1 MRVLIRE
8 LFETVILALLI
19 FLMLHVSVQNYRVQ
33 GPSMQPTLVE
43 GEYVIVNKMVYLRF
57 DPTEIADILPFY
69 DREDE
74 GSLFPF
80 HGPDRG
86 DVIIFR
92 FPRDPSRDFVKRVIG
107 MPGDIIEIDDGDV
120 IRNGELL
127 DEPYIT
133 HGDNSNMSPVHVEPD
148 TYFVLGD
155 NRRASNDSRDWG
167 LVPVDNVIGRALVS
181 FWPLNQWHA
190 LQAWLPSLY

>member
-19 FLMLHVSVQNYRVQ
+19 FLTLHISVQNYRVQ
-33 GPSMQPTLVE
+33 GPSMQPTLTE
-43 GEYVIVNKMVYLRF
+43 GEYVIVNKLVYLRF
-57 DPTEIADILPFY
+57 DPIEIADVLPFY
-69 DREDE
+69 DHQNE
-74 GSLFPF
+74 GSLFAF
-80 HGPDRG
+80 HPPDRG
-86 DVIIFR
+86 EVIIFR

-107 MPGDIIEIDDGDV
+107 VPGDIVEINKGEVVLNGDV
-120 IRNGELL
+120 L

-133 HGDNSNMSPVHVEPD
+133 QGDNTDMEPVHVGPD

-167 LVPVDNVIGRALVS
+167 PVPADNVIGRAWVS
-181 FWPLNQWHA
+181 FWPLDQWHA
-190 LQAWLPSLY
+190 LQVKLPF